1 MDLSFN
7 KNLRIH
13 KTCEYNFI
21 LKNGTYKDSLFWRAN
36 FIPNQKDDARLGLAI
51 SKKSYKNACDRNLVK
66 RLAREAF
73 RSKREEIAKL
83 DIILRAKKSSKNN
96 NTKLVNDLI
105 NLFKTISNK

>member
-7 KNLRIH
+7 KNLRIN

-21 LKNGTYKDSLFWRAN
+21 LKNGTYQDSLFWRAN
-36 FIPNQKDDARLGLAI
+36 FIPNQKDNARLGLAI
-51 SKKSYKNACDRNLVK
+51 SKKSYNKACDRNLIK

-73 RSKREEIAKL
+73 RNKKAKIAKL

-96 NTKLVNDLI
+96 NKLVNDLI
-105 NLFKTISNK
+105 NLFNKISSK